1 MTLGKERG
9 QAHLPDLEIFIL
21 EFHLINLKAQTD
33 IQPKIVKNYFLHSSL
48 FAHHF
53 FTAFY
58 YSPFTI
64 YDLPILDPFTFKLL
78 ISLAIVVIATIHGFG
93 AAWLAIWMLFHPY
106 QPVKLFG
113 VTIWPQGMIPRH
125 REKLAQSIGN
135 AVGNELVSQET
146 VFDALFE
153 TSFFQSKVEDFVG
166 TYTSELLA
174 KVYPSFIDALP
185 SQARAPVLDTISAL
199 QYRLAEYIA
208 AMLKNEETQA
218 AIATFGDRQVD
229 ELLARRVGDT
239 LSEDAFEQ
247 ISHFVQTRFE
257 HLANAEGLEQKITG
271 FVSGRLDDLA
281 RSNATLAETF
291 TPETVAFIK
300 ERIDSQVPPI
310 VHHLADIATSQNTRK
325 QIGALI
331 KREVDDYYEQLSL
344 IKKIFISRERI
355 HREVDELVNKT
366 LPNRIEEYLR
376 GPAFEQ
382 EAEAFLNAT
391 IDNVLAR
398 PLSVLVGQIE
408 SEKFDSI
415 KREISNRLLEL
426 LKSEE
431 LSASVSSYV
440 REAIERFRPQTL
452 GAALQHVDPD
462 TVETARR
469 FLTRSLIGLLSRE
482 DTARTINAIL
492 SSQIERLL
500 VAPIGRLGDHVSRPS
515 LERASKALVER
526 ITQAARE
533 RLPTAIAEF
542 DVGGVVRRKVSDYP
556 IEKLE
561 ELVLSVAKHHLKTIE
576 LFGAVIGFF
585 IGVGQAIYFWLT
597 YNPGQ

>member
-1 MTLGKERG
+1 
-9 QAHLPDLEIFIL
+9 
-21 EFHLINLKAQTD
+21 
-33 IQPKIVKNYFLHSSL
+33 
-48 FAHHF
+48 
-53 FTAFY
+53 
-58 YSPFTI
+58 
-64 YDLPILDPFTFKLL
+64 LDPFTFKLL
-78 ISLAIVVIATIHGFG
+78 ISIAIVVIAAIHGFG

-106 QPVKLFG
+106 KPVKLFG
-113 VTIWPQGMIPRH
+113 ITVWPQGMIPRH
-125 REKLAQSIGN
+125 REKLAESIGN

-153 TSFFQSKVEDFVG
+153 TSFFQTKVEDFVG
-166 TYTSELLA
+166 NYTNNLLA

-185 SQARAPVLDTISAL
+185 SQARAPILDTISAL

-208 AMLKNEETQA
+208 AMLKSEETA
-218 AIATFGDRQVD
+218 DAIASFVDRQID

-239 LSEDAFEQ
+239 LSEDLFDQILYFIQERFQRLVNEEGFEQ
-247 ISHFVQTRFE
+247 KVS
-257 HLANAEGLEQKITG
+257 N

-291 TPETVAFIK
+291 TPESIAFLK

-366 LPNRIEEYLR
+366 LPRRIEEYLR

-382 EAEAFLNAT
+382 EAEAFLNST
-391 IDNVLAR
+391 IDNVLSR
-398 PLSVLVGQIE
+398 PIATLVGQIE
-408 SEKFDSI
+408 SAKFDSI
-415 KREISNRLLEL
+415 KQQITARILEL
-426 LKSEE
+426 AKSEE
-431 LSASVSSYV
+431 LSASVSTYM
-440 REAIERFRPQTL
+440 RETVERFGPQTL
-452 GAALQHVDPD
+452 GSALEHIDP
-462 TVETARR
+462 ELIQRAKQ
-469 FLTRSLIGLLSRE
+469 FLTRSLLGLLSRD
-482 DTARTINAIL
+482 DTARTINLIL

-500 VAPIGRLGDHVSRPS
+500 IAPIGRLGDHVSRHS
-515 LERASKALVER
+515 LERASRALVER
-526 ITQAARE
+526 ITLTARE
-533 RLPTAIAEF
+533 GLPTAIAEF
-542 DVGGVVRRKVSDYP
+542 DVGGLVRKKVSDYP

-561 ELVLSVAKHHLKTIE
+561 ALVLSVAKHHLKTIE

-597 YNPGQ
+597 YNPSP